1 MNRIKYLI
9 LFIEAV
15 CIVVWFSRLFIEGF
29 VKVSHTSTS
38 AVSVQSPSFLC
49 KHQFMCQTVAV
60 WIPGSDVVLGAQLGR
75 SPSFPDR
82 PHQHNPHSAPT
93 PPASFGF
100 QSRRLSMKFMSKS
113 RVSNTVEE
121 IQQPLR

>member
-29 VKVSHTSTS
+29 VKVSHTCTS
-38 AVSVQSPSFLC
+38 AVFSLQVSFENISLC
-49 KHQFMCQTVAV
+49 QNVAV
-60 WIPGSDVVLGAQLGR
+60 WIPGSDGVLGAQLGR

-82 PHQHNPHSAPT
+82 PHQHNPHSTPT

-100 QSRRLSMKFMSKS
+100 RSRRLSMKFMSKS

-121 IQQPLR
+121 IQQPLC